1 MSSTPANQPAN
12 QPRIMIL
19 PGGQTFTKAEYLEH
33 YASPGEYD
41 DYSLVD
47 LTEAI
52 TPGNPHRTFS
62 KDIYHPRHFERL
74 RKLHLA
80 DGRISNEQNE
90 ILKTVMKKLAT
101 TWYNVRAAAYELEQL
116 RYRPTGLRNEMKRR
130 AICFLEQKGAQREHK
145 LWMEHFAVA
154 DPLNI
159 PAMIQDAQEFPV
171 PLWEPKPKIFEDT
184 EDTEPEP
191 LEDPAPSSTPS
202 SPPRA
207 YINYD
212 EDNERE
218 ELTKAEFLKRGKRG
232 DKVEYEYFTISD
244 LILELEV
251 IVPDLQLQSDLVP
264 HFERFRS
271 RHLVNG
277 GISNDQNEVLKT
289 VVEKIQGWAETASAV
304 LLSLKSRPAHEPL
317 PTLHDQVKY
326 RTVDFLEQFDIL
338 EDHIE
343 WIEHFARVDPQ
354 NVTGMIEDA
363 REFPNPPWKPEDGE
377 QAEPAEQDEQ
387 DEETE

>member
-1 MSSTPANQPAN
+1 MSSAPANQPPN
-12 QPRIMIL
+12 QPRTL
-19 PGGQTFTKAEYLEH
+19 PGPEGQSFTKADYIEY

-41 DYSLVD
+41 DYTLKE
-47 LTEAI
+47 LTEEI
-52 TPGNPHRTFS
+52 DPEIQEDGFNKNFS
-62 KDIYHPRHFERL
+62 IRYFERL

-90 ILKTVMKKLAT
+90 ILKTVMKKLET
-101 TWYNVRAAAYELEQL
+101 TWENVRDATFELQEL
-116 RYRPTGLRNEMKRR
+116 RGRPTGLRNEMKRR
-130 AICFLEQKGAQREHK
+130 AICFLEQLSLQISHEIWIESCAHA
-145 LWMEHFAVA
+145 H
-154 DPLNI
+154 PLNI

-171 PLWEPKPKIFEDT
+171 PLWKPEPAQPTAIET
-184 EDTEPEP
+184 PEHPAPEP
-191 LEDPAPSSTPS
+191 LEDPALSSTPPS
-202 SPPRA
+202 QPRA

-212 EDNERE
+212 KDYERE
-218 ELTKAEFLKRGKRG
+218 ELTKAEFLRRGN
-232 DKVEYEYFTISD
+232 KVEYEYYSISD

-271 RHLVNG
+271 RHSANG
-277 GISNDQNEVLKT
+277 GISNEQNEILKT
-289 VVEKIQGWAETASAV
+289 VVEKIQGWAETASTV

-317 PTLHDQVKY
+317 PTLDDQVKY

-363 REFPNPPWKPEDGE
+363 REFPNPPWKPEEG
-377 QAEPAEQDEQ
+377 EQDEQ
-387 DEETE
+387 DEQDEQTE